1 MAEAVANKLVEEV
14 AGSLLTKVKKEIG
27 CMWSCKENVEKLRR
41 EAEKLK
47 TMKERVEQKIKVALD
62 KGDGLLA
69 GVEKWVEEALAH
81 ISKTEEFLQE
91 EASAKKTCFN
101 LRMCVNLNILHHYGK
116 EAIKKFPSLEQHQKD
131 GATYEGDVS
140 IPTASPGIL
149 ELYPREN
156 IDELS

>member
-62 KGDGLLA
+62 KGDGVLA
-69 GVEKWVEEALAH
+69 GKALKDEDNYKEWEKALYSIKKHETSDIAPSIRSEFAHLKLSYDNLESEEAKSIFLLCSMFPEDFHVPLEQLAYYGVG
-81 ISKTEEFLQE
+81 LQLF
-91 EASAKKTCFN
+91 KD
-101 LRMCVNLNILHHYGK
+101 LN
-116 EAIKKFPSLEQHQKD
+116 SLED
-131 GATYEGDVS
+131 A
-140 IPTASPGIL
+140 
-149 ELYPREN
+149 R
-156 IDELS
+156 